1 VTQARIEV
9 VVPGVQTAVQD
20 LGGRR
25 GLWGVGVPPS
35 GAYDAFSFALAN
47 LAVGNDP
54 GAAGLE
60 AVLVGPTLRFRA
72 SAGDHVLA
80 ALTGACRGARL
91 DGRPVRL
98 GQPFAARDGSVLEFG
113 SCGPSGLRGY
123 LAVRGGIAV
132 PRVLGSRATFLLGGF
147 GGGIGRAL
155 EAGDELALGRDE
167 NCGAPAE
174 LGPILPELVDSWSLR
189 VIPGPHGAPDYFD
202 GSALSDLFAAE
213 WEVDHRSDR
222 TGIRLA
228 GPAVEFARADGGEA
242 GLHPCNI
249 HDSAYPVG
257 GIMVSGDTP
266 VIVGPDGP
274 SLGGFVVPA
283 AVIQADLWKLGQLRP
298 GDRVRLEPITP
309 QAAQHARTERAR
321 LFADPRAAV
330 ASAIFRPQPRSPLSR
345 PQGFEPSTVPSAPR
359 LSEVSAAVPLSP
371 PQGFE
376 PSTVPS
382 APRLSEVSAA
392 VPVSPPQTFE
402 PSTVSAV
409 PRLSEVSAAVPVSPP
424 QTFEPSTVSAVPLP
438 SASGSSIPIA
448 AWDRPV
454 PLLTVA
460 ASDSRPELAI
470 RFSGDHH
477 LLIEAGPARLDLTVR
492 ARIHLLHR
500 ELTARGLLGAV
511 AGVPENVEGVRS
523 LLLGFDPSRIDPR
536 RLAERIGEAWVAT
549 PEPAGVELPVREVT
563 MPICFDDPDAHEA
576 MHRYQRGVRPDAP
589 WCPDNVEFIRRV
601 NGLSSRDEV
610 FEIVQK
616 ATYLV
621 IGLGDVYLGAP
632 VAVPLDPAHRLVT
645 TKYDPP
651 RTWTPE
657 NAVGIGGAYLCV
669 YGMEGP
675 GGYQLVGRTVP
686 VWRKPAPDGERGTA
700 AEPWLLRTFDLL
712 RFEPV
717 GHDELMELRAGIA
730 NGSLELSMRPTT
742 LDLGA
747 LPGPE
752 SPLPP
757 ETVEFTARRE
767 AAFAEERARWS
778 EAAALKIGA

>member
-1 VTQARIEV
+1 
-9 VVPGVQTAVQD
+9 
-20 LGGRR
+20 
-25 GLWGVGVPPS
+25 
-35 GAYDAFSFALAN
+35 
-47 LAVGNDP
+47 
-54 GAAGLE
+54 
-60 AVLVGPTLRFRA
+60 
-72 SAGDHVLA
+72 
-80 ALTGACRGARL
+80 
-91 DGRPVRL
+91 
-98 GQPFAARDGSVLEFG
+98 VLEFG
-113 SCGPSGLRGY
+113 ACGPSGLRGY
-123 LAVRGGIAV
+123 LVVRGGLAV
-132 PRVLGSRATFLLGGF
+132 PRVLGSRAAFLLGGF
-147 GGGIGRAL
+147 GGTGRAL
-155 EAGDELALGRDE
+155 SAGDILPVGREE
-167 NCGAPAE
+167 NCGAPAD
-174 LGPILPELVDSWSLR
+174 LGAILPELGDRWTLR
-189 VIPGPHGAPDYFD
+189 VIPGPHGAPDYFSGD
-202 GSALSDLFAAE
+202 VLTGLFAAE

-228 GPAVEFARADGGEA
+228 GPPVEFARADGGEA

-298 GDRVRLEPITP
+298 GDSVRLEPVTPASAATARDERRRLLADP
-309 QAAQHARTERAR
+309 QAAAAAVLFPPPTRESARP
-321 LFADPRAAV
+321 LSADPPPATWE
-330 ASAIFRPQPRSPLSR
+330 RPSPL
-345 PQGFEPSTVPSAPR
+345 
-359 LSEVSAAVPLSP
+359 LSVGARE
-371 PQGFE
+371 
-376 PSTVPS
+376 
-382 APRLSEVSAA
+382 
-392 VPVSPPQTFE
+392 
-402 PSTVSAV
+402 
-409 PRLSEVSAAVPVSPP
+409 
-424 QTFEPSTVSAVPLP
+424 
-438 SASGSSIPIA
+438 
-448 AWDRPV
+448 
-454 PLLTVA
+454 
-460 ASDSRPELAI
+460 SRPELSV

-477 LLIEAGPARLDLTVR
+477 LLVEAGPPRLDLTVR
-492 ARIHLLHR
+492 ARIHLLQR
-500 ELTARGLLGAV
+500 ELSARGLLGTA
-511 AGVPENVEGVRS
+511 AGVPEHVEGVRS
-523 LLLGFDPSRIDPR
+523 LLLGFDPTRVDPR
-536 RLAERIGEAWVAT
+536 RLAEQIGDAWHAT
-549 PEPAGVELPVREVT
+549 PDPAGVELPVREVT

-576 MHRYQRGVRPDAP
+576 MRRYQRGVRPDAP

-686 VWRKPAPDGERGTA
+686 VWRKPPPDSAASTTA
-700 AEPWLLRTFDLL
+700 AATPPWLLRTFDLL

-730 NGSLELSMRPTT
+730 DGTRDLKLSPTT
-742 LDLGA
+742 LDLGD
-747 LPGPE
+747 LRGPD

-757 ETVEFTARRE
+757 ETVEFTRRRE
-767 AAFAEERARWS
+767 QSFAAERARWA
-778 EAAALKIGA
+778 ENAAAKATAGAMR

>member
-25 GLWGVGVPPS
+25 GLWGCGVPPS

-60 AVLVGPTLRFRA
+60 AALVGPTLRFHTGDE
-72 SAGDHVLA
+72 AGHVLA
-80 ALTGACRGARL
+80 ALTGACQGARL

-98 GQPFAARDGSVLEFG
+98 GEPFAAPDGSVLEFG
-113 SCGPSGLRGY
+113 LCGPAGLRGY

-147 GGGIGRAL
+147 GGGAGRAL
-155 EAGDELALGRDE
+155 GAGDELALGRDE
-167 NCGAPAE
+167 NCDAPAE
-174 LGPILPELVDSWSLR
+174 LGPILPELTDTWSLR

-283 AVIQADLWKLGQLRP
+283 AVVQADLWKLGQLRP
-298 GDRVRLEPITP
+298 GDRVRLEPVTP
-309 QAAQHARTERAR
+309 QAAEQARAERER
-321 LFADPRAAV
+321 LLADPRAAVAAELFPPRPSEVSFADPRAAV
-330 ASAIFRPQPRSPLSR
+330 ASELFRPRPSEVSFADPRAAVASELFRPRPSEVSFADPRAAVASELFRPQPSEVAAVSPLSR
-345 PQGFEPSTVPSAPR
+345 TQA
-359 LSEVSAAVPLSP
+359 
-371 PQGFE
+371 
-376 PSTVPS
+376 
-382 APRLSEVSAA
+382 
-392 VPVSPPQTFE
+392 FE
-402 PSTVSAV
+402 PSTVSTA
-409 PRLSEVSAAVPVSPP
+409 P
-424 QTFEPSTVSAVPLP
+424 EPSVSVP
-438 SASGSSIPIA
+438 SIPIA
-448 AWDRPV
+448 TWDRPS

-460 ASDSRPELAI
+460 ASASRPELSV

-500 ELTARGLLGAV
+500 ELTARGLLGAA

-523 LLLGFDPSRIDPR
+523 LLLGFDPGRIDPR
-536 RLAERIGEAWVAT
+536 QLAARIGEAWVAT
-549 PEPAGVELPVREVT
+549 PDPAGVELPVREVT

-686 VWRKPAPDGERGTA
+686 VWRKPAPDSERGTA

-717 GHDELMELRAGIA
+717 GHEELMELRAGIA
-730 NGSLELSMRPTT
+730 TGSLELAMRPTT

-752 SPLPP
+752 SPLAP

-767 AAFAEERARWS
+767 AAFADERARWT
-778 EAAALKIGA
+778 EAAALKMGA

>member
-1 VTQARIEV
+1 MTNKLEV
-9 VVPGVQTAVQD
+9 LAPGVQTAVQD

-35 GAYDAFSFALAN
+35 GAYDPLSFALAN
-47 LAVGNDP
+47 QAVGNDP

-60 AVLVGPTLRFRA
+60 AVLVGPTLRLT
-72 SAGDHVLA
+72 AGKRGGRVLA
-80 ALTGACRGARL
+80 AVTGACQNVRL
-91 DGRPVRL
+91 DGQPVRP
-98 GQPFAARDGSVLEFG
+98 GEPFAASDGSVLEFG
-113 SCGPSGLRGY
+113 LCGPAGLRGY

-132 PRVLGSRATFLLGGF
+132 PRVLGSRAAFLLGGF

-155 EAGDELALGRDE
+155 AAGDVFDLGREE
-167 NCGAPAE
+167 NCDAPAE
-174 LGPILPELVDSWSLR
+174 LTAILPELGSRWSLR
-189 VIPGPHGAPDYFD
+189 VIPGPHGAPDYFAGD
-202 GSALSDLFAAE
+202 ALARVFAAE

-298 GDRVRLEPITP
+298 GDRVRLETVTP
-309 QAAQHARTERAR
+309 EAAEAARADRRR
-321 LFADPRAAV
+321 LLADPRAAV
-330 ASAIFRPQPRSPLSR
+330 ATALFPPL
-345 PQGFEPSTVPSAPR
+345 PTPAPPNPLTPLTPSAT
-359 LSEVSAAVPLSP
+359 STTFATSATTFATSATS
-371 PQGFE
+371 FA
-376 PSTVPS
+376 TV
-382 APRLSEVSAA
+382 A
-392 VPVSPPQTFE
+392 T
-402 PSTVSAV
+402 
-409 PRLSEVSAAVPVSPP
+409 
-424 QTFEPSTVSAVPLP
+424 
-438 SASGSSIPIA
+438 
-448 AWDRPV
+448 WDRPI
-454 PLLTVA
+454 PLLTIDP
-460 ASDSRPELAI
+460 SGIRPGLEI

-492 ARIHLLHR
+492 ARVHLLHR
-500 ELTARGLLGAV
+500 ELAARGLLGAA

-523 LLLGFDPSRIDPR
+523 LLLGFDAASVDPR
-536 RLAERIGEAWVAT
+536 KLADQVGNAWLAT

-563 MPICFDDPDAHEA
+563 LPICFDDPDAHEA
-576 MHRYQRGVRPDAP
+576 MRRYQRGVRPDAP

-601 NGLSSRDEV
+601 NGLDSRDEV
-610 FEIVQK
+610 FDIVQK

-632 VAVPLDPAHRLVT
+632 VAVPLDPLHRLVT

-686 VWRKPAPDGERGTA
+686 VWRRPPADTECGAPTD
-700 AEPWLLRTFDLL
+700 PWLLRTFDLL

-717 GHDELMELRAGIA
+717 GHDELMAARAAIADGSMELTMRA
-730 NGSLELSMRPTT
+730 TT
-742 LDLGA
+742 LDLGT

-757 ETVEFTARRE
+757 ETVEFTRRRE
-767 AAFAEERARWS
+767 AAFAAERARWADATS
-778 EAAALKIGA
+778 AAVHAD

>member
-1 VTQARIEV
+1 MVSVTGAALEILA
-9 VVPGVQTAVQD
+9 PGVQTAVQD
-20 LGGRR
+20 LAGRR

-35 GAYDAFSFALAN
+35 GAYDPLSFALAN
-47 LAVGNDP
+47 VAVGNDS

-60 AVLVGPTLRFRA
+60 AVLGGPTLRFHTGGRP
-72 SAGDHVLA
+72 HVLA
-80 ALTGACRGARL
+80 AVTGACRDARL
-91 DGRPVRL
+91 DARPVRP
-98 GQPFAARDGSVLEFG
+98 GEPFAASDGSVLEFG
-113 SCGPSGLRGY
+113 PCGPGGLRGY
-123 LAVRGGIAV
+123 LAVRGGLAV

-147 GGGIGRAL
+147 GGGAGRAL
-155 EAGDELALGRDE
+155 APGDVLEFGRDE
-167 NCGAPAE
+167 NCDAPAE
-174 LGPILPELVDSWSLR
+174 LTAILPELTGAWTLR
-189 VIPGPHGAPDYFD
+189 VIPGPHGAPDYFT
-202 GSALSDLFAAE
+202 GAALERLFAAE

-228 GPAVEFARADGGEA
+228 GPAVEFARPDGGEA

-298 GDRVRLEPITP
+298 GDRVRLEPVTP
-309 QAAQHARTERAR
+309 ETAEFARAERRR
-321 LFADPRAAV
+321 LLADPRAAV
-330 ASAIFRPQPRSPLSR
+330 ATAVFPPPSKTTDSAPPLVATWDRPSALI
-345 PQGFEPSTVPSAPR
+345 TVPSGDRRPDLSIR
-359 LSEVSAAVPLSP
+359 L
-371 PQGFE
+371 
-376 PSTVPS
+376 
-382 APRLSEVSAA
+382 
-392 VPVSPPQTFE
+392 
-402 PSTVSAV
+402 
-409 PRLSEVSAAVPVSPP
+409 
-424 QTFEPSTVSAVPLP
+424 
-438 SASGSSIPIA
+438 
-448 AWDRPV
+448 
-454 PLLTVA
+454 
-460 ASDSRPELAI
+460 
-470 RFSGDHH
+470 SGDHH
-477 LLIEAGPARLDLTVR
+477 LLVEAGPARLDLTVR

-500 ELTARGLLGAV
+500 ELTARGLLGAP

-523 LLLGFDPSRIDPR
+523 LLLGFDPASVDPR
-536 RLAERIGEAWVAT
+536 KLADQVREAWLAT

-576 MHRYQRGVRPDAP
+576 MRRYQRGVRPDAP

-601 NGLSSRDEV
+601 NGLTERDEV

-686 VWRKPAPDGERGTA
+686 VWRKPSADTERDSSA
-700 AEPWLLRTFDLL
+700 NPWLLRTFDLL

-717 GHDELMELRAGIA
+717 GHDELMDLRAGIA
-730 NGSLELSMRPTT
+730 SGSCDLQMRATT
-742 LDLGA
+742 LDLGT
-747 LPGPE
+747 LPRPD
-752 SPLPP
+752 SPQPP
-757 ETVEFTARRE
+757 ETVEFTRRRE
-767 AAFAEERARWS
+767 AAFAAERARWA
-778 EAAALKIGA
+778 EAATAGTKENRNLK

>member
-1 VTQARIEV
+1 MTQARIEV

-72 SAGDHVLA
+72 GEGGHVLA

-98 GQPFAARDGSVLEFG
+98 GEPFAARDGSVLEFG
-113 SCGPSGLRGY
+113 PCGPSGLRGY

-174 LGPILPELVDSWSLR
+174 LAPILPELTDSWSLR

-283 AVIQADLWKLGQLRP
+283 AVIHADLWKLGQLRP
-298 GDRVRLEPITP
+298 GDRVRLEPVTP
-309 QAAQHARTERAR
+309 QAAGQARTERER

-330 ASAIFRPQPRSPLSR
+330 ATALFRPQPSEASAAVPLSR
-345 PQGFEPSTVPSAPR
+345 PQGFEPSTVSAVSQ
-359 LSEVSAAVPLSP
+359 LSEASAAVPLSR

-376 PSTVPS
+376 PSTVSAVSRPS
-382 APRLSEVSAA
+382 APG
-392 VPVSPPQTFE
+392 P
-402 PSTVSAV
+402 
-409 PRLSEVSAAVPVSPP
+409 
-424 QTFEPSTVSAVPLP
+424 
-438 SASGSSIPIA
+438 SIPTA
-448 AWDRPV
+448 TWDRPF

-460 ASDSRPELAI
+460 ASDSRPDLSI

-500 ELTARGLLGAV
+500 ELTARGLLGAA

-536 RLAERIGEAWVAT
+536 QLAERIGEGWVAT
-549 PEPAGVELPVREVT
+549 PDPAGVELPVREVT

-686 VWRKPAPDGERGTA
+686 VWRKPAPDSDRGTA

-717 GHDELMELRAGIA
+717 GHDELMELRAGVA

-767 AAFAEERARWS
+767 AAFAAERARWS

>member
-1 VTQARIEV
+1 VTRVWVEV
-9 VVPGVQTAVQD
+9 LTPGVQTAVQD

-35 GAYDAFSFALAN
+35 GAYDEFSFALAN

-60 AVLVGPTLRFRA
+60 AVLAGPKLRFHVAREGGGMGGGDGAGMRA
-72 SAGDHVLA
+72 GGGKGIAGHVLA
-80 ALTGACRGARL
+80 AVTGATRNALL
-91 DGRPVRL
+91 DGRPIRP
-98 GQPFAARDGSVLEFG
+98 GEPFAVPDQSVLEFG
-113 SCGPSGLRGY
+113 PCGPSGLRGY
-123 LAVRGGIAV
+123 LAVRGGFAV

-147 GGGIGRAL
+147 GGGSGRAL
-155 EAGDELALGRDE
+155 EPGDELPVGRDE
-167 NCGAPAE
+167 NCTAPAV
-174 LGPILPELVDSWSLR
+174 LTPILPELTGSWTLR
-189 VIPGPHGAPDYFD
+189 VIPGPHGAPDYFTGD
-202 GSALSDLFAAE
+202 ALARLFAAE
-213 WEVDHRSDR
+213 WRVDHRSDR

-228 GPAVEFARADGGEA
+228 GPAVEFARPDGGEA

-298 GDRVRLEPITP
+298 GDRVRLHPVSP
-309 QAAQHARTERAR
+309 QTAAAARDHRHT
-321 LFADPRAAV
+321 LLVTPRAAV
-330 ASAIFRPQPRSPLSR
+330 ASVLFPPPSR
-345 PQGFEPSTVPSAPR
+345 DPDQSAAPVGAPSTT
-359 LSEVSAAVPLSP
+359 AA
-371 PQGFE
+371 
-376 PSTVPS
+376 T
-382 APRLSEVSAA
+382 
-392 VPVSPPQTFE
+392 T
-402 PSTVSAV
+402 T
-409 PRLSEVSAAVPVSPP
+409 
-424 QTFEPSTVSAVPLP
+424 
-438 SASGSSIPIA
+438 
-448 AWDRPV
+448 WDRPNA
-454 PLLTVA
+454 LLTVPA
-460 ASDSRPELAI
+460 TTSRPGLTA

-500 ELTARGLLGAV
+500 ELTARGLLAPS

-523 LLLGFDPSRIDPR
+523 LLLGFDPSRIDPH
-536 RLAERIGEAWVAT
+536 RLAEQIGDAWLAT
-549 PEPAGVELPVREVT
+549 PDPAGVELPVREVT

-576 MHRYQRGVRPDAP
+576 MRRYQRGVRPDAP

-601 NGLSSRDEV
+601 NGLGSRDEV

-686 VWRKPAPDGERGTA
+686 VWRKPPPDSTQSVSA
-700 AEPWLLRTFDLL
+700 DPWLLRTFDLL

-730 NGSLELSMRPTT
+730 DGSVGLQMRPTT

-752 SPLPP
+752 TPLPP
-757 ETVEFTARRE
+757 ETVDFTRRRE
-767 AAFAEERARWS
+767 AAFAAERARWA
-778 EAAALKIGA
+778 EAAAAKTHRSPRS

>member
-1 VTQARIEV
+1 MTLDGIEV
-9 VVPGVQTAVQD
+9 LVPGVQTAVQD
-20 LGGRR
+20 LAGRR

-54 GAAGLE
+54 GAAGIE
-60 AVLVGPTLRFRA
+60 AVLVGPTLRFQTDGR
-72 SAGDHVLA
+72 HVLA
-80 ALTGACRGARL
+80 ALTGACRNARL
-91 DGRPVRL
+91 DGRPIRP
-98 GQPFAARDGSVLEFG
+98 GEPFAAATGSVLEFG
-113 SCGPSGLRGY
+113 PCGPGGLRAY

-147 GGGIGRAL
+147 GGQLGRAL
-155 EAGDELALGRDE
+155 TAGDVLAVGRDE
-167 NCGAPAE
+167 NCDAPAE
-174 LGPILPELVDSWSLR
+174 LAPILPELTDRWTLR
-189 VIPGPHGAPDYFD
+189 VIPGPHGAPDYFTGD
-202 GSALSDLFAAE
+202 ALAGLFAAE

-228 GPAVEFARADGGEA
+228 GPAVQFARADGGEA

-298 GDRVRLEPITP
+298 GDRVQLAPTTP
-309 QAAQHARTERAR
+309 ESADAARTDRRRLLADSRAAVAS
-321 LFADPRAAV
+321 LLFPPPDPSPEFADPRAAV
-330 ASAIFRPQPRSPLSR
+330 TSR
-345 PQGFEPSTVPSAPR
+345 
-359 LSEVSAAVPLSP
+359 LSP
-371 PQGFE
+371 P
-376 PSTVPS
+376 SDL
-382 APRLSEVSAA
+382 APAA
-392 VPVSPPQTFE
+392 PATDSPPDPT
-402 PSTVSAV
+402 
-409 PRLSEVSAAVPVSPP
+409 
-424 QTFEPSTVSAVPLP
+424 PL
-438 SASGSSIPIA
+438 AT
-448 AWDRPV
+448 WDRPCPLTIV
-454 PLLTVA
+454 PSSAT
-460 ASDSRPELAI
+460 RPDLSI
-470 RFSGDHH
+470 RFSGDTH
-477 LLIEAGPARLDLTVR
+477 LLAEAGPARLDLTVR
-492 ARIHLLHR
+492 ARIHLLRR
-500 ELTARGLLGAV
+500 ELTSRGLLGAS
-511 AGVPENVEGVRS
+511 AGVPEDVEGVRS
-523 LLLGFDPSRIDPR
+523 LLLGFDPTSVDPR
-536 RLAERIGEAWVAT
+536 ELAEQVADAWLAT
-549 PEPAGVELPVREVT
+549 PDPAGVELPVREVT

-576 MHRYQRGVRPDAP
+576 MRRYQRGVRPDAP

-601 NGLSSRDEV
+601 NGLTYRDEV

-632 VAVPLDPAHRLVT
+632 VAVPLDPSHRLVT

-686 VWRKPAPDGERGTA
+686 VWRKPSADVAQA
-700 AEPWLLRTFDLL
+700 ATPTDPWLLRTFDLL

-717 GHDELMELRAGIA
+717 GHDELMTLRAGIA
-730 NGSLELSMRPTT
+730 DGSVDLRMRATT
-742 LDLGA
+742 LDLGT
-747 LPGPE
+747 LPGPGTDG
-752 SPLPP
+752 LPP
-757 ETVEFTARRE
+757 ETVEFTKRRE
-767 AAFAEERARWS
+767 AAFAAERARWAS
-778 EAAALKIGA
+778 AASTKTGQ

>member
-1 VTQARIEV
+1 MTGGTLSRGLEV
-9 VVPGVQTAVQD
+9 LTPGVQTAVQD
-20 LGGRR
+20 LDGRR

-35 GAYDAFSFALAN
+35 GAYDGLSLSLAN

-54 GAAGLE
+54 TAAGLE
-60 AVLVGPTLRFRA
+60 AVLVGPKLRFKT
-72 SAGDHVLA
+72 SSLV
-80 ALTGACRGARL
+80 ALTGACHSARL
-91 DGRPVRL
+91 DGHKIRP
-98 GQPFAARDGSVLEFG
+98 GEPFVAPDGSVLDFG
-113 SCGPSGLRGY
+113 PCGPAGLRAY

-147 GGGIGRAL
+147 GGGVGRSLAT
-155 EAGDELALGRDE
+155 GDELTIGRDE
-167 NCGAPAE
+167 NCAAPAE
-174 LGPILPELVDSWSLR
+174 LTAILPDLTDRWTLR

-202 GSALSDLFAAE
+202 GPALDALFAAD

-228 GPAVEFARADGGEA
+228 GPAVEFARPDGGEA

-249 HDSAYPVG
+249 HDSAYPIG

-298 GDRVRLEPITP
+298 GDHVRLHPVTP
-309 QAAQHARTERAR
+309 TVAADARAAR
-321 LFADPRAAV
+321 HRLLADPRAAV
-330 ASAIFRPQPRSPLSR
+330 ATTLFRPPAA
-345 PQGFEPSTVPSAPR
+345 ST
-359 LSEVSAAVPLSP
+359 P
-371 PQGFE
+371 P
-376 PSTVPS
+376 V
-382 APRLSEVSAA
+382 V
-392 VPVSPPQTFE
+392 
-402 PSTVSAV
+402 
-409 PRLSEVSAAVPVSPP
+409 
-424 QTFEPSTVSAVPLP
+424 
-438 SASGSSIPIA
+438 AS
-448 AWDRPV
+448 WDRPS
-454 PLLTVA
+454 PLLTIPA
-460 ASDSRPELAI
+460 TAPSSRPELSI

-500 ELTARGLLGAV
+500 ELTARGLLGGS

-523 LLLGFDPSRIDPR
+523 LLLGIDPTR
-536 RLAERIGEAWVAT
+536 VDPRALAERIGDAWLAT
-549 PEPAGVELPVREVT
+549 PDPSGVELPVREVT

-576 MHRYQRGVRPDAP
+576 MRRYQRGVRPDAP

-686 VWRKPAPDGERGTA
+686 VWRKPSADSEGST
-700 AEPWLLRTFDLL
+700 PWLLRTFDLL

-730 NGSLELSMRPTT
+730 DGSLDLQMRPTT

-767 AAFAEERARWS
+767 RSFAAERARWA
-778 EAAALKIGA
+778 EAAALKTGA

>member
-409 PRLSEVSAAVPVSPP
+409 P
-424 QTFEPSTVSAVPLP
+424 LP

>member
-1 VTQARIEV
+1 VTKAWIEV
-9 VVPGVQTAVQD
+9 VAPGVQTAVQD

-60 AVLVGPTLRFRA
+60 AVLVGPTLRFRV
-72 SAGDHVLA
+72 GGGGRVLA

-91 DGRPVRL
+91 DGRPIRL
-98 GQPFAARDGSVLEFG
+98 GQPFAAPDGSVLEFG
-113 SCGPSGLRGY
+113 PCGPRGLRGY

-167 NCGAPAE
+167 NCDAPAE
-174 LGPILPELVDSWSLR
+174 LGPILPELADSWSVR

-298 GDRVRLEPITP
+298 GDRVRLEPVTP
-309 QAAQHARTERAR
+309 QAAEQARSERER
-321 LFADPRAAV
+321 LFADPRATV
-330 ASAIFRPQPRSPLSR
+330 AAALFRPR
-345 PQGFEPSTVPSAPR
+345 PSEPSM
-359 LSEVSAAVPLSP
+359 
-371 PQGFE
+371 
-376 PSTVPS
+376 
-382 APRLSEVSAA
+382 
-392 VPVSPPQTFE
+392 
-402 PSTVSAV
+402 
-409 PRLSEVSAAVPVSPP
+409 
-424 QTFEPSTVSAVPLP
+424 
-438 SASGSSIPIA
+438 PIA
-448 AWDRPV
+448 AWDRPF

-460 ASDSRPELAI
+460 ASDSRPALSV

-492 ARIHLLHR
+492 ARVHLLHR
-500 ELTARGLLGAV
+500 ELTARGLLGAA

-536 RLAERIGEAWVAT
+536 RLAERIGDAWVAT
-549 PEPAGVELPVREVT
+549 PDPAGVELPVREVT

-610 FEIVQK
+610 FEIVRK

-686 VWRKPAPDGERGTA
+686 VWRKPAPDSERGAA

-730 NGSLELSMRPTT
+730 DGSLALAMRPTT

-747 LPGPE
+747 LPGPD
-752 SPLPP
+752 SPLPA